1 MFICLELAHE
11 AVQHI
16 GPIVRTLARLDPNL
30 ADQLKRAATSVVSN
44 IAEGAGLVG
53 AHRAQHYRYA
63 AGSAREATSQLR
75 VAVAW
80 GHVDA
85 DATAEPLA
93 LLDEVRAILW
103 RLTR

>member
-1 MFICLELAHE
+1 MFECLEIAHD

-16 GPIVRTLARLDPNL
+16 GPIVRTLVRLDPNL

-44 IAEGAGLVG
+44 IAEGAGLAG
-53 AHRAQHYRYA
+53 ARRVQHYRYA
-63 AGSAREATSQLR
+63 AGSAREASSQLR
-75 VAVAW
+75 VALAW

-85 DATAEPLA
+85 ATIAAPLA
-93 LLDEVRAILW
+93 LLDRVAAILW

>member
-1 MFICLELAHE
+1 MFICLERAHE

-16 GPIVRTLARLDPNL
+16 GPVVRTLARLDSNL

-44 IAEGAGLVG
+44 IAEGAGLAG
-53 AHRAQHYRYA
+53 ARRIQHYRYA
-63 AGSAREATSQLR
+63 AGSALEAASQLR
-75 VAVAW
+75 IAVAW

-85 DATAEPLA
+85 AAIAAPLA

-103 RLTR
+103 RLT